1 MQPSL
6 GVVVAAVVVVVVE
19 TVLLSRPHW
28 HKPSTS
34 HGHQDCPPKAHGA
47 QWSSVAACVFPG
59 TAAHVLQ
66 LMQLSLARVVVEAV
80 LLVEVGGVVAAV
92 VVVVEEA
99 VLLVEAGGVV
109 AAVVVVVEEAV
120 LLLLLAV
127 VVAVVTTVTESS
139 GDHTSGNGSAPWL
152 LMNSSSAKVF
162 FSPFNNVISNV
173 IGLATPAP
181 KSGFSHIAE
190 SPRLENSNS
199 SWM

>member
-66 LMQLSLARVVVEAV
+66 LMQLSLASVVVEAV

-92 VVVVEEA
+92 VVVVVKT
-99 VLLVEAGGVV
+99 VLLSRPHWHKPSTSHGHQDCPPKAHGAQWSSV
-109 AAVVVVVEEAV
+109 AAC
-120 LLLLLAV
+120 
-127 VVAVVTTVTESS
+127 
-139 GDHTSGNGSAPWL
+139 
-152 LMNSSSAKVF
+152 VF
-162 FSPFNNVISNV
+162 
-173 IGLATPAP
+173 
-181 KSGFSHIAE
+181 
-190 SPRLENSNS
+190 
-199 SWM
+199 

>member
-59 TAAHVLQ
+59 TAAHV
-66 LMQLSLARVVVEAV
+66 MQLTLARVVVEAV

-120 LLLLLAV
+120 LLVEAGGV
-127 VVAVVTTVTESS
+127 VAAVVTT
-139 GDHTSGNGSAPWL
+139 
-152 LMNSSSAKVF
+152 
-162 FSPFNNVISNV
+162 
-173 IGLATPAP
+173 
-181 KSGFSHIAE
+181 
-190 SPRLENSNS
+190 
-199 SWM
+199 